1 MVTIDNL
8 IGGGITQ
15 FFLTLTQV
23 YTNDIGL
30 GLWFWAIGFATF
42 SIGIYI
48 KTENAVLAGIV
59 ATFLGGIVYTQFMPI
74 QVLGITQILVALAI
88 AGLFTLALVKLK

>member
-15 FFLTLTQV
+15 FLQVMTQV
-23 YTNDIGL
+23 YTDDLGL
-30 GLWFWAIGFATF
+30 GLWFWGIGFAVFT
-42 SIGIYI
+42 IGIYI

-59 ATFLGGIVYTQFMPI
+59 ATFLGGIIYTQFVPI

-88 AGLFTLALVKLK
+88 AALFTLAMIKLK